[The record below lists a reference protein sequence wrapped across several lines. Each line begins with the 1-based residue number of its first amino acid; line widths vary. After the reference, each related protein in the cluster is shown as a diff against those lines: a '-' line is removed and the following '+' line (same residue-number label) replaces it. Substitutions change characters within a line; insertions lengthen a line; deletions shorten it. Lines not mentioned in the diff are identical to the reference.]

1 MTPEQWLQYAARG
14 YHIERSVF
22 SSEEV
27 DALTAHFMDMN
38 RTKHPGDFAGV
49 KAKTQTAAPDPLA
62 NYPRPINMHE
72 WDEHSRSLMNDPRL
86 TQTAS
91 FLLQQNAVPIQT
103 MVYYKPPGARGQ
115 SFHQDN
121 LYLRHTPLLGAWLA
135 LDRADADN
143 GAMQM
148 VRGSHLFG
156 LLPCRLADTDLSF
169 TDSETIVPPNMTFDL
184 IALEPGDVVFFG
196 GYTIHGSLPNITT
209 DRFRR
214 AFIAHYQGEHALPIV
229 APPLPSAE
237 AK

>member
-1 MTPEQWLQYAARG
+1 MSPEQFGQYAVRG
-14 YHIERSVF
+14 YHIARSVF
-22 SSEEV
+22 SAAEV
-27 DALTAHFMDMN
+27 ASLITHFMEMN
-38 RTKHPGDFAGV
+38 QTRHPGDFAGV
-49 KAKTQTAAPDPLA
+49 AAKTKDSAPDPLTQ
-62 NYPRPINMHE
+62 YPRPINMHT
-72 WDEHSRSLMNDPRL
+72 WDELTRSLMHDPRL
-86 TQTAS
+86 TETAS
-91 FLLQQNAVPIQT
+91 ILLQQKAVPIQT

-156 LLPCRLADTDLSF
+156 LLPCQLADTDISF
-169 TDSETIVPPNMTFDL
+169 TDSETVIPPNLTFDL

-196 GYTIHGSLPNITT
+196 GYMIHGSLPNITT

-214 AFIAHYQGEHALPIV
+214 AFIAHYQGENALPIV